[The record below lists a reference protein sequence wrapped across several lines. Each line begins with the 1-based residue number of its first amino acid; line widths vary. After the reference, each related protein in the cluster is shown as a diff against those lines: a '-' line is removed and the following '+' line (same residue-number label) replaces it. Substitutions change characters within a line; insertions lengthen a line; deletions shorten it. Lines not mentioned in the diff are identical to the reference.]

1 MPKIVA
7 IEDEGMIAEFVGFLL
22 RQGGYELVVVGDG
35 GEALAR
41 VGEELPDLIL
51 LDVLLP
57 SLDGFEVLRGLKA
70 DAALAGIP
78 VVMLTA
84 RNREADLKLA
94 AELGAVDYVT
104 KPFSPGDLMARVRRI
119 CPVER

>member
-1 MPKIVA
+1 MPKILA

-22 RQGGYELVVVGDG
+22 RQGGYELAVAGDG
-35 GEALAR
+35 AEALAR
-41 VGEELPDLIL
+41 VREERPDLIL

-57 SLDGFEVLRGLKA
+57 SMDGFDVLRGLKA
-70 DAALAGIP
+70 DADVAGIP

-84 RNREADLKLA
+84 RNREADMKLA

-104 KPFSPGDLMARVRRI
+104 KPFSPPDLMARVRKL
-119 CPVER
+119 CPAG

>member
-1 MPKIVA
+1 MGGG
-7 IEDEGMIAEFVGFLL
+7 EGGGFGGWGEAEERV
-22 RQGGYELVVVGDG
+22 REERPDLVV
-35 GEALAR
+35 
-41 VGEELPDLIL
+41 

-57 SLDGFEVLRGLKA
+57 TLDGFEVLRGLKS
-70 DAALAGIP
+70 DAELAGIP

-104 KPFSPGDLMARVRRI
+104 KPFSPADLMARVRRI

>member
-41 VGEELPDLIL
+41 VREERPDMIL

-84 RNREADLKLA
+84 RNREVDMKLA

-104 KPFSPGDLMARVRRI
+104 KPFSPPDLMARIRRV
-119 CPVER
+119 CPAG